1 MPALSI
7 RAKLLGSFL
16 LLVGILVAVG
26 AGALVQMNAMQ
37 RSDDVIANNLLPG
50 IHRLADLFDTV
61 ESYREAQLQ
70 HILSTSPQEQAALEA
85 DMRALEAQAEE
96 GFTGYR
102 PLLLDDE
109 REGFDRS
116 RTAWQDYLTFSPSVL
131 SLSREGQSEEALT
144 ILNGEAQGSF
154 RELRG
159 AISDLIE
166 QNDSRATDALAVAHR
181 TYTNARTFIFITGLF
196 AALLAIGLG
205 FYLSR
210 SVANTV
216 NLVARAATRLAQDDL
231 PRLVQVLQAVAVGD
245 LTQSLSINP
254 APLTVTSRDE
264 LGAMAR
270 SFNEMNEAL
279 GEVSRT
285 IEGMMVNL
293 RDLVGQVQQGAVQ
306 LSEASQQIYASV
318 EQTGSAS
325 QQISQVVQQVA
336 RSTNQQTQAVTD
348 VTSNVEQV
356 ARAADGIARGAQEQ
370 AGAVQR
376 TAGLITEMGLLIT
389 QVGDVA
395 QAVATT
401 NATVRSAAHQ
411 GASAVGQS
419 AQGMEKIQ
427 LRTGQAAEKVREM
440 GSRSAEIGR
449 IVETIDDIA
458 DKTDMLALNAAVEA
472 ARAGEHGRGFA
483 VVADQV
489 RKLSEDAKVATR
501 DIAQLI
507 GRVHDSVREVVGA
520 MEASATEV
528 DQGTRLAGEA
538 ARSLDEILR
547 TAETAA
553 GLAERITGAVEQVRR
568 KSDGVIATVETVSA
582 VVEENTAA
590 AEEMSA
596 STREVTEAM
605 EGVASGA
612 EENSAAVEEVS
623 AAVEEMSAQVEEVIA
638 SSQELA
644 ELAEGLQ
651 AAVARFRLTDSGEP
665 LVALSPRSGWERR
678 PPSSPTRGLQRPL
691 VTPNGQGRPISR
703 HLYD

>member
-16 LLVGILVAVG
+16 LLIGVLVAVG

-37 RSDDVIANNLLPG
+37 RSDDVIATNLLPG
-50 IHRLADLFDTV
+50 IHLLADLFDTV

-70 HILSTSPQEQAALEA
+70 HILSASPQEQAALEA
-85 DMRALEAQAEE
+85 EMQNLETQAEE
-96 GFTGYR
+96 IFGSYR
-102 PLLLDDE
+102 PIVLSSEQDDFE
-109 REGFDRS
+109 RS
-116 RTAWQDYLTFSPSVL
+116 RSAWQSYLSQSAGVL
-131 SLSREGQSEEALT
+131 PLSREGQSEEALAV
-144 ILNGEAQGSF
+144 LNGEAQVAYQGL
-154 RELRG
+154 RTAIAELINR
-159 AISDLIE
+159 
-166 QNDSRATDALAVAHR
+166 NDTLSVQALEAAHR
-181 TYTNARTFIFITGLF
+181 TYSTARTFIITTSFL
-196 AALLAIGLG
+196 AALLALGLG

-210 SVANTV
+210 SVATTV

-245 LTQSLSINP
+245 LTQSLTLNP
-254 APLTVTSRDE
+254 APLVVTSRDE

-279 GEVSRT
+279 AEVSRA
-285 IEGMMVNL
+285 IEGMVVNL
-293 RDLVGQVQQGAVQ
+293 RDLVGQVQQGAAQ
-306 LSEASQQIYASV
+306 LGEASQQIYASV

-376 TAGLITEMGLLIT
+376 TAGLISEMGLLIT

-395 QAVATT
+395 QSVAAT
-401 NATVRSAAHQ
+401 NATVRGAAHQ

-427 LRTGQAAEKVREM
+427 LRTAQAAEKVREM

-507 GRVHDSVREVVGA
+507 GRVHESVREVVGA

-547 TAETAA
+547 AAEAAA

-568 KSDGVIATVETVSA
+568 KSDGVIATAETVSA

-596 STREVTEAM
+596 STREVTDAM

-651 AAVARFRLTDSGEP
+651 AAVARFRLTESGEFP
-665 LVALSPRSGWERR
+665 LPRSGWERR
-678 PPSSPTRGLQRPL
+678 PHPGAARSPSKPFAA
-691 VTPNGQGRPISR
+691 PNGQVRPVSR
-703 HLYD
+703 HHYDG